1 MRGLMI
7 FSTLPILVGC
17 SDPLA
22 TRAPVESVLVFSDSV
37 EAPQY
42 PKASEVAQ
50 SRSKLDSLTKE
61 VDKQRLLSA
70 FQFSNSGGSRKSYLA
85 VPDTPGFQYSYF
97 VFWGKEEPIREYVD
111 GVIVTT
117 YKFGKVVGRYNEN
130 EVLIEIK
137 ANLQDARLGRLNLVG
152 KDLALLLRGDEP
164 VFEQDGVVVF
174 QSGQHTL
181 VLHHDQ
187 AKRIDWFKYALVKP
201 PLSDLGSSELRQL
214 TAYH

>member
-7 FSTLPILVGC
+7 CSTLSILVGC
-17 SDPLA
+17 SEPLA
-22 TRAPVESVLVFSDSV
+22 PRAPVESVQVFSDSV

-42 PKASEVAQ
+42 LQASEVAK
-50 SRSKLDSLTKE
+50 SRSTLDSLIKD
-61 VDKQRLLSA
+61 VDKQRLLDV

-97 VFWGKEEPIREYVD
+97 VFWGKEEPLREYVD

-137 ANLQDARLGRLNLVG
+137 ANLQDERLGGLNLVG
-152 KDLALLLRGDEP
+152 KDLALLLRGSEP
-164 VFEQDGVVVF
+164 VFEQDGVVVI

-187 AKRIDWFKYALVKP
+187 AKRIDWFKYALVLT
-201 PLSDLGSSELRQL
+201 PLSDLGPSELRQL
-214 TAYH
+214 TSCD